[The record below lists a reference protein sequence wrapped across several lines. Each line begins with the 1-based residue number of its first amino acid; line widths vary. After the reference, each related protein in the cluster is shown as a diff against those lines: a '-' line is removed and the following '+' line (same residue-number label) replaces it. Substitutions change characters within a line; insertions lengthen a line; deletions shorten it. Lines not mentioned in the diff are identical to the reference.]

1 MSISHAIHSLIA
13 KLGSEICVVS
23 EADGKQVH
31 ITGLIQNDTG
41 KTLRDCFSYVLRG
54 RDPGHLYTLIA
65 TPNIPF
71 DLDSGAK
78 VTQNGKCYQIL
89 AHRYFRE
96 DTIPVYLYALLAEEV
111 SENELL

>member
-41 KTLRDCFSYVLRG
+41 IAFLMYCAAEIRG
-54 RDPGHLYTLIA
+54 ICTR
-65 TPNIPF
+65 
-71 DLDSGAK
+71 
-78 VTQNGKCYQIL
+78 
-89 AHRYFRE
+89 
-96 DTIPVYLYALLAEEV
+96 
-111 SENELL
+111 